1 MYNVLLTPPPL
12 FSVVTVAKVEVSC
25 SAATTTPPATPPATG
40 ETLVCGCIGREE
52 CCVLYTVIIDC
63 SCFSCSTG
71 SAQKR
76 SATVLD
82 DHQLVVKN
90 KRAKIDLP
98 CEY

>member
-40 ETLVCGCIGREE
+40 ETLVCCIGREE